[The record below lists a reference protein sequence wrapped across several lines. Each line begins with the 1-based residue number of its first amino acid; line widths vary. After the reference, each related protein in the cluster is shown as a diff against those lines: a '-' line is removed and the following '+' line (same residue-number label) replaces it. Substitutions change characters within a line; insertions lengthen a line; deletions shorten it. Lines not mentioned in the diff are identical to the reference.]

1 MSKVLPNTNAI
12 KIHDKFKFCEI
23 HDNKAVWD
31 IPESCQINNKFN
43 QERQT
48 PQSFYV
54 LSKKSNEVSGTG
66 WLCQATNR
74 VVTTSV
80 SFWNTP
86 SIIRNERNPV
96 ELTRE
101 DCREMVN
108 TKKYNNR
115 PMKCSG
121 DFCESEFKTEEKYSW
136 FSTETTKWTECQI
149 YSQQIDAELANTK
162 ILTSRITLSS
172 CLARDLYCKLQSGI
186 IIWDSDLLKECPY
199 EWVKTITLEKFGLG

>member
-1 MSKVLPNTNAI
+1 MVKWKNREDSTWQDEADFDTLDVIDEYWAKVHKTPTVQLAFTKLNSFVNLITLAMLMSTVLPNTNAI

-31 IPESCQINNKFN
+31 IPESCQINNQFN

-86 SIIRNERNPV
+86 SIIRNERNPL

-108 TKKYNNR
+108 TKKCNNR
-115 PMKCSG
+115 PISS
-121 DFCESEFKTEEKYSW
+121 DFQGRRLKSM
-136 FSTETTKWTECQI
+136 
-149 YSQQIDAELANTK
+149 LA
-162 ILTSRITLSS
+162 S
-172 CLARDLYCKLQSGI
+172 
-186 IIWDSDLLKECPY
+186 
-199 EWVKTITLEKFGLG
+199 F